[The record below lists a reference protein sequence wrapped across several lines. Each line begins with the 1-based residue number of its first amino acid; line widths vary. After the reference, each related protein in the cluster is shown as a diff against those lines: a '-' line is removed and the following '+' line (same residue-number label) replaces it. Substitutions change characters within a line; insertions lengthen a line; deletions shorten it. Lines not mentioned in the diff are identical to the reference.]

1 MPGSLQQA
9 RADRLRQ
16 KRPKPKTVQSQLLSL
31 AMAVMVVVLLLLCA
45 RFVTVL
51 ILSLREDPAFIAPK
65 TIYLPQRELD
75 HAMAVAEFQ
84 NAAASPVTVP
94 TLTTESL
101 LASAPALPEI
111 PNVDFTPVESEAV
124 VTEADAL
131 FGQAGLMGALGAL
144 SSQASSVSFLGIR
157 EEAARFVIVIDVS
170 TSTVNAVEAAGSS
183 MQAIK
188 NEAQELIQNLNA
200 NTLFNLVLHSRG
212 YRGFQNSLVPAT
224 VSNKQAAKDWLDRWF
239 ESTPPQPPPER
250 AVGDMRNG
258 IVVITDFVFDM
269 QPDVIFMLSDGGYFT
284 TLIDGNQ
291 RPVTFRELD
300 SRINERQR
308 DLPTNARI
316 HFIHFPDP
324 RNIQDGRIGRDM
336 RRITTSNQGQFR
348 VMSR

>member
-1 MPGSLQQA
+1 MPGNLQQA
-9 RADRLRQ
+9 RAERMRGKKQ
-16 KRPKPKTVQSQLLSL
+16 KTAQSQLLSL
-31 AMAVMVVVLLLLCA
+31 AMAVMVIVLLLLCA

-51 ILSLREDPAFIAPK
+51 ILSLREDPAFVAPK

-144 SSQASSVSFLGIR
+144 SSQASSVSFLGIQ
-157 EEAARFVIVIDVS
+157 EEAARFVIVMDISSSV
-170 TSTVNAVEAAGSS
+170 VNSVEAAGFT
-183 MQAIK
+183 MDVIRD
-188 NEAQELIQNLNA
+188 EAKALIQSLNA
-200 NTLFNLVLHSRG
+200 NTLFGLVQHSRR
-212 YRGFQNSLVPAT
+212 YDAFQDHLMPAT
-224 VSNKQAAKDWLDRWF
+224 VGNKEAASRWLD
-239 ESTPPQPPPER
+239 ER
-250 AVGDMRNG
+250 FRTTGTSGRGWRPTEGADG
-258 IVVITDFVFDM
+258 IVAIMDAIFDM
-269 QPDVIFMLSDGGYFT
+269 QPDVIFMLSDGAYFT
-284 TLIDGNQ
+284 SDGN
-291 RPVTFRELD
+291 RPVSFRELN

-308 DLPTNARI
+308 DLATNARI

-336 RRITTSNQGQFR
+336 RRITNANQGQFR
-348 VMSR
+348 EMKR